1 MGPNGF
7 REQGGRMKSDAGK
20 TTRTR
25 FWFDPRFAI
34 GLALV
39 VASVGGVYAIVAST
53 DQTTAVYAA
62 RAALAVGDRIDASD
76 LVATRVRLGASG
88 EFYVTPDRL
97 PHDGLVVTRTVAAGE
112 LVPASAVGTKAGT
125 LVTSIVVDLQ
135 GKLAAAIEPGS
146 VVDVWSAR
154 QTEHGAFGPP
164 AVLVGQASIVR
175 IVEPSGFIAADG
187 GQSVE
192 ILVPKG
198 TVAAVLESIANGDAI
213 AVVPV
218 NSVLGE

>member
-1 MGPNGF
+1 
-7 REQGGRMKSDAGK
+7 MKSDPGK

-39 VASVGGVYAIVAST
+39 IASVAGVYAIVAST

-62 RAALAVGDRIDASD
+62 RSSLAVGDRIDASD
-76 LVATRVRLGASG
+76 LVTTQVRLGAGS
-88 EFYVTPDRL
+88 ELYVTPDRL
-97 PHDGLVVTRTVAAGE
+97 PNDGLVVTRTVAVGE
-112 LVPASAVGTKAGT
+112 LVPVSAVGTRAGAA
-125 LVTSIVVDLQ
+125 VTSVVIDLQ
-135 GKLAAAIEPGS
+135 GKLAASIEPGS

-154 QTEHGAFGPP
+154 KTEQALFGPP

-175 IVEPSGFIAADG
+175 IVESTGLIASDG
-187 GQSVE
+187 SQSVE

-198 TVAAVLESIANGDAI
+198 KVAAVLESIANGDAI

-218 NSVLGE
+218 NTALGK